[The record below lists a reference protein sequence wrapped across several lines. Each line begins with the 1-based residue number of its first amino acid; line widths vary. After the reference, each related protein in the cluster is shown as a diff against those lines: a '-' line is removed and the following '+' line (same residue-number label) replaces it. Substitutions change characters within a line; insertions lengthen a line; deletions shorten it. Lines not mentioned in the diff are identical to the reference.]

1 MNWHEK
7 MENWVKELGKLIAEA
22 ENSILKFKPCSD
34 PDCGRPS
41 VARGLCSRHYRLW
54 RKAECL
60 QHGVKTLREIPKAP
74 KVDER
79 QQPLFTETL
88 KEEELPDIQF

>member
-22 ENSILKFKPCSD
+22 ENSILKFKPCSALE
-34 PDCGRPS
+34 CGRPS
-41 VARGLCSRHYRLW
+41 VARGLCAKHYREW
-54 RKAECL
+54 RRDRCAEY
-60 QHGVKTLREIPKAP
+60 GVKTLREIPETP
-74 KVDER
+74 KVPEN
-79 QQPLFTETL
+79 QPPLFPETP